1 MFRRRQTRLSQAPS
15 PAGQDRILAVP
26 LTVEEVRALVTGL
39 REHDRVR
46 RENFWARDGSG
57 WAVGEMTTVLTT
69 MGLAAA
75 LGHRTVPYPVQAL
88 HMYQYV
94 LAGMRQN
101 RADKA
106 IADALELL
114 VAKMHVMAG
123 MARQLGW
130 YVMPTPDG
138 WRWVA
143 QPQPDAVARAALR
156 CAR

>member
-1 MFRRRQTRLSQAPS
+1 MFRRRQARLSEAPS
-15 PAGQDRILAVP
+15 PARQDRHLAVP
-26 LTVEEVRALVTGL
+26 LTMEEVQVLVAGL
-39 REHDRVR
+39 REDDRVM
-46 RENFWARDGSG
+46 RENFWAHSGSG

-75 LGHRTVPYPVQAL
+75 LGHQSVPYPVQAL
-88 HMYQYV
+88 GIYEHV

-114 VAKMHVMAG
+114 VAKMHVMTG

-138 WRWVA
+138 WRWVE
-143 QPQPDAVARAALR
+143 QPHPDAVARAALR
-156 CAR
+156 RAR